1 MSVVVMEAAGMFEF
15 HSPVILS
22 SEALRDGNRVDK
34 NQAREQLETRTT
46 VIYQGGG
53 GTGRSGTGTRT
64 RNRSNERPTDEVTC

>member
-1 MSVVVMEAAGMFEF
+1 MEAAGMFEF
-15 HSPVILS
+15 HSPVILT

-53 GTGRSGTGTRT
+53 GTGRSGTGTRHK
-64 RNRSNERPTDEVTC
+64 DEESLKRASYR